1 MQKLKGNK
9 DLLKIAAI
17 ILVFAAV
24 FLWIK
29 VYPTIEDSLIEN
41 PDELEI
47 TRIIPIENGQYAE
60 QWYNGNN
67 LTDDLY
73 TAIKELL
80 VPLTTTRTFE
90 CDGVVG
96 GAIIGDSSLNDSKY
110 YIYVMDGDLEK
121 TILLGKEN
129 TCTIR
134 GKGVRSINDSESII
148 ADLDALLDAA

>member
-1 MQKLKGNK
+1 MQKLKENK

-29 VYPTIEDSLIEN
+29 IYPTIEDPLIEN
-41 PDELEI
+41 PDELQI

-67 LTDDLY
+67 LTDDLH
-73 TAIKELL
+73 TAVKELL

-90 CDGVVG
+90 GDGVVG
-96 GAIIGDSSLNDSKY
+96 GSIIGDSSLNDSKY
-110 YIYVMDGDLEK
+110 YIYVMDGELEK

-134 GKGVRSINDSESII
+134 GNGVRSINDSESII